1 MTVQPPVE
9 EEVLPQGE
17 LATAGAFAVLRR
29 GLAVSPELRVGIVF
43 TVVMALATALG
54 KIAVPVLIQQIL
66 DRGLF
71 GKGGFRPG
79 FVYPACALTAVLVI
93 GLYIIGRAT
102 FFRMIRAAE
111 NTLYGLRVRV
121 FAHIHALSVAEHNET
136 RRGVLVSRVTSDVE
150 TLARFVDWG
159 AISWMVNSTI
169 VLGVLV
175 VMFVYSWQLAVITV
189 AVFVPLIPSLGA
201 LQRRQLLRYDELRT
215 RVGETLS
222 EFSETIGGAGVIRA
236 YGLEQRT
243 RRRLDHAIQRQYRS
257 SLRAARYFAAMY
269 PVGDLFGATALAAVA
284 AAGAWWGPGWGLGA
298 GKLVAFLFLVNLMLE
313 PIGEMGEV
321 IDQTQTAIAGWR
333 KVLTV
338 LDLPIEVDDPA
349 ADGAAALPA
358 GPLSI
363 DVEDVSFAYRDGVAV
378 LHGVDV
384 SIPAGAAIAVVG
396 ETGSGKTTLAKLLC
410 RLMDP
415 TSGTV
420 RVGGKDLREVPAS
433 TRNTAIRMVAQDGFL
448 FDTTVGDNV
457 RFGRIDATDDE
468 VLAAFDDLG
477 LRWWIDRLPNG
488 LATSVGER
496 GTNLSVGERQLVAL
510 ARAELA
516 DPGLLI
522 LDEATSAVDPETDQA
537 LGAALARLAEGR
549 TTVSV
554 AHRLSTAE
562 RADKILVFD
571 AGRIVEQGTHD
582 ELLAEGGVYAR
593 LYASWL
599 GNTRHQARA

>member
-1 MTVQPPVE
+1 VTVQPPVE